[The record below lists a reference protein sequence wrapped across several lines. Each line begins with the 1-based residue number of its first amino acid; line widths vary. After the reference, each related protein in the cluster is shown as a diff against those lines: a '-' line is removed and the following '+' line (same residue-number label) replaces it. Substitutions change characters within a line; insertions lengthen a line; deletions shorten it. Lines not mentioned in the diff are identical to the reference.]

1 MNERLKDE
9 PAARLELESGYR
21 FRVSFGD
28 DRRDLITDL
37 APPLGHGAG
46 AEPTE
51 LLAAAVGSCLA
62 SSLLYCARKAR
73 IEPLG
78 IRAEVRVTP
87 ERREG
92 RVRIGRIEVHLVP
105 RILESDRARFGVCL
119 ERFESYCTVAESVRR
134 GIPIQVLV
142 EPLTAPVPLE
152 AHEPSAA

>member
-1 MNERLKDE
+1 MTAVAQAARGCAREPKLRAISRSRPRPNRSSASFPMARSMPFDSSARSHMEGTMNERMKDE

-37 APPLGHGAG
+37 ASPLGHGAG

-78 IRAEVRVTP
+78 IRAEVRATP

-92 RVRIGRIEVHLVP
+92 RIRIGR
-105 RILESDRARFGVCL
+105 
-119 ERFESYCTVAESVRR
+119 
-134 GIPIQVLV
+134 
-142 EPLTAPVPLE
+142 
-152 AHEPSAA
+152 

>member
-1 MNERLKDE
+1 VHEGEGSGVPGEQVLEDLAE
-9 PAARLELESGYR
+9 PGAGGDVVGPAAQG
-21 FRVSFGD
+21 V
-28 DRRDLITDL
+28 
-37 APPLGHGAG
+37 LGHGAG